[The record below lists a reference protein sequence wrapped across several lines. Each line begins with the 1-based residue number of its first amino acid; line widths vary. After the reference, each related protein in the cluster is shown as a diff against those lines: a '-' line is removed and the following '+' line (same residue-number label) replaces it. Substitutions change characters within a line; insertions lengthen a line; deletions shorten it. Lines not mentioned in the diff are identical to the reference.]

1 MRAHNKTNTLGFS
14 QGITNYG
21 EEENLKDEVFFP
33 TKAGD
38 LLVHHSLTIHRAD
51 GNTSKNR
58 SRKAMGFIY
67 YANKAKE
74 DIAAHQAYAKKLAL
88 DLMKQEKI

>member
-1 MRAHNKTNTLGFS
+1 MCLYPKKKN
-14 QGITNYG
+14 
-21 EEENLKDEVFFP
+21 EVFFQ

-51 GNTSKNR
+51 GNNSEDR

-74 DIAAHQAYAKKLAL
+74 NKAAHEAYAKSLAE
-88 DLMKQEKI
+88 DLKKENKI